1 MDIKN
6 EDTDGRGGT
15 DGRGNTD
22 GRGST
27 IRNEWT
33 DELEKQLQYIGEC
46 SQGYTQMYKMDILRY
61 STFQQ
66 RLTSLIIS
74 SGIISGALLTL
85 SLALGI
91 DKSQAMVIISTFLSF
106 GTSVGQGYLYQ
117 IDYASII
124 SELKRQAAK
133 YSGLQNNIKRQLSMP
148 RNKREKAKD
157 YHYWITN
164 SYDQLGETSLHI
176 HPETITLYRTLCQK
190 EKLPF
195 PDEFSSNSRIIIHTD
210 SLPDTHAFPDTLN
223 NTIKD
228 GSLRIQEALK
238 YTDQHMHYELTR
250 LAGHSEE

>member
-1 MDIKN
+1 MTTELLTEHAK
-6 EDTDGRGGT
+6 
-15 DGRGNTD
+15 
-22 GRGST
+22 S
-27 IRNEWT
+27 RNEWT

-176 HPETITLYRTLCQK
+176 HPETIILYRELCQK

-195 PDEFSSNSRIIIHTD
+195 PDEFSSNSRIVIHTE
-210 SLPDTHAFPDTLN
+210 DTQCIPRDDTSN
-223 NTIKD
+223 ETRDEAKRGDTVEN